1 MEEVWRQMIPKGYEA
16 THFRI
21 NGVDGGSTTAA
32 FIAYENDI
40 TGTAAVQA
48 SLIFNFNADQAV
60 ISGKEIVGDGEKFC
74 TIYFNP
80 GDTTDIIYGGKI
92 TIAKTT

>member
-1 MEEVWRQMIPKGYEA
+1 MIPKGYEA
-16 THFRI
+16 THFRV
-21 NGVDGGSTTAA
+21 NGVDGGSTTAG

-48 SLIFNFNADQAV
+48 TLIFNFNTDQAV
-60 ISGKEIVGDGEKFC
+60 ISGKEIVGDGQKFA
-74 TIYFNP
+74 TIMFNP
-80 GDTTDIIYGGKI
+80 GDTSDKIYGGKI